1 MSNKSGVEVNGV
13 DAIISKLE
21 SLNVNV
27 KKAKSNALKSA
38 GEIVR
43 KELEKNT
50 PISNDDD
57 IHMKEHVV
65 MSNMKTD
72 TETGGS
78 YVAIGYPKGI
88 KHRVHIVEFGTIN
101 QAPQAFMSK
110 TIKDVQSEVRK
121 EIMKQLKGAIK

>member
-27 KKAKSNALKSA
+27 KKVKSNALKSA

-50 PISNDDD
+50 PISDEDD

-65 MSNMKTD
+65 MSNMKT
-72 TETGGS
+72 ENKTGGS
-78 YVAIGYPKGI
+78 YVAIGYPKGV
-88 KHRVHIVEFGTIN
+88 KHRVHVVEFGTIN
-101 QAPQAFMSK
+101 QSPQAFMSK
-110 TIKDVQSEVRK
+110 TIKDVQSDVRK
-121 EIMKQLKGAIK
+121 EILKQLKGAIK